1 MTSDLV
7 LHSEG
12 QLGRLGGM
20 VVPAMIADAGEHA
33 SRRFLE
39 FFVANISNLNTRNA
53 YARAVGHFCSWCE
66 SRSLGLHQFTPIAVA
81 AYIEQFAAT
90 HSAPTVK
97 QHLAAIRMLFDW
109 LVIGQVVPHNPA
121 ASVRGPKHIVKKGK
135 TLALSADQARELLK
149 SIPIIETDEKTGVET
164 TLLLGLRD
172 RALIATMI
180 YSFARVSAVVNMD
193 VEDYWQN
200 GKRWWL
206 RLHEKGGKHHEV
218 PAHHKV
224 DEYLDAY
231 LNAAGIAGVGKTP
244 LFRSAARN
252 SGRLTDRRMDR
263 RNALEM
269 VKRRAK
275 LAGLPAKTCCHSF
288 RATGITAY
296 LGNKG
301 TLEKAQAIAAHES
314 PRTTKLYD
322 RTSDEITLDEIER
335 IVI

>member
-7 LHSEG
+7 LHANG
-12 QLGRLGGM
+12 QLDRCNGM
-20 VVPAMIADAGEHA
+20 VVPAIIADAGEQA

-39 FFVANISNLNTRNA
+39 FLAANIRNLNTRSA
-53 YARAVGHFCSWCE
+53 YRRAVGHFCSWCE
-66 SRSLGLHQFTPIAVA
+66 SRSLGLHQLGPIAVA
-81 AYIEQFAAT
+81 AYIEQLAAT

-97 QHLAAIRMLFDW
+97 QHLAATRMLFDW
-109 LVIGQVVPHNPA
+109 LVIGQVVPNNPA
-121 ASVRGPKHIVKKGK
+121 ASVRGPKHVVKDGK
-135 TLALSADQARELLK
+135 TLVLSADKARELLK
-149 SIPIIETDEKTGVET
+149 SIPIAEKDEKTGAAT

-193 VEDYWQN
+193 VEDYWQS

-206 RLHEKGGKHHEV
+206 RLREKGGKHHEV
-218 PAHHKV
+218 PAHHKL

-231 LNAAGIAGVGKTP
+231 LNAAGIAGAAKTP
-244 LFRSAARN
+244 LFRSADRR
-252 SGRLTDRRMDR
+252 SGRLTIQRLDR

-269 VKRRAK
+269 VKRRAT

-322 RTSDEITLDEIER
+322 RTSDEITLDKIEK